1 MKLTERVYL
10 VGSGAK
16 GFHLTDTLDCH
27 VYLIDGRG
35 ELALIDSGAGY
46 GTGEIINNIKKEG
59 FDINQLKHL
68 LLTHAHADHAGGA
81 KNIVNKIGTQVYA
94 SDLTAQYLENGDE
107 DAISLTSGK
116 ESGLY
121 PKSYKYQA
129 TKVDRVVKEGD
140 YILVG
145 DLKLT
150 VINTPGHSN
159 DHISFLME
167 SGEVKYLFAGDLVF
181 YEGKIA
187 TQNIYDCNVYEIGK
201 SIQKLKQENIDVLLA
216 GHDSIVLKKGQDHIN
231 MGINYYENSII
242 PPSIIY

>member
-1 MKLTERVYL
+1 
-10 VGSGAK
+10 
-16 GFHLTDTLDCH
+16 
-27 VYLIDGRG
+27 
-35 ELALIDSGAGY
+35 
-46 GTGEIINNIKKEG
+46 
-59 FDINQLKHL
+59 
-68 LLTHAHADHAGGA
+68 
-81 KNIVNKIGTQVYA
+81 
-94 SDLTAQYLENGDE
+94 
-107 DAISLTSGK
+107 GK

-167 SGEVKYLFAGDLVF
+167 SGEVKYLFTGDLVF